1 MEQIL
6 IKMKKLQLWLLK
18 YTLSLYNRAP
28 HTASHTYRE
37 QPPLTRRGL
46 HFIPPRR
53 SVVFLEKS
61 VCCHVVVG
69 AEVGADA
76 VAQFGDGSASQVQ
89 GRLAG
94 RLYFMMVAGSTVVVW
109 VFCIQE
115 LFSEI

>member
-1 MEQIL
+1 MVTEIYT
-6 IKMKKLQLWLLK
+6 IPLQPC
-18 YTLSLYNRAP
+18 TSFT
-28 HTASHTYRE
+28 HIQD

-46 HFIPPRR
+46 HFIPARC

-76 VAQFGDGSASQVQ
+76 VAQSGDGSALRVQ

-94 RLYFMMVAGSTVVVW
+94 LYFMMVAGSTVEVW

-115 LFSEI
+115 VLSKI

>member
-1 MEQIL
+1 M
-6 IKMKKLQLWLLK
+6 
-18 YTLSLYNRAP
+18 
-28 HTASHTYRE
+28 
-37 QPPLTRRGL
+37 
-46 HFIPPRR
+46 
-53 SVVFLEKS
+53 
-61 VCCHVVVG
+61 VVG